1 MSFIYFELWNYS
13 FCTYLPLI
21 KFPYLRWCVIMRFT
35 SISIDSR
42 AQGPYSDQ
50 NKLLYQVW
58 QYFNARTK
66 YLEILK
72 GGSIWAPCETNI

>member
-1 MSFIYFELWNYS
+1 MNFND
-13 FCTYLPLI
+13 
-21 KFPYLRWCVIMRFT
+21 CVN
-35 SISIDSR
+35 
-42 AQGPYSDQ
+42 QGPYSDQ

-72 GGSIWAPCETNI
+72 GGSIWAQCETNI